1 MSNSKSNFPNA
12 VKPNVKPGEVGE
24 IVRNFESLWELP
36 PVHKN
41 EPEEAKKRISDMRKY
56 YANDPE
62 HIKKVK
68 EIRKFLHENTDLNE
82 KIKIGFNE
90 SNLPFLLEDDKFF
103 TIVMPIVL
111 EK

>member
-41 EPEEAKKRISDMRKY
+41 EPEEAKKRIS
-56 YANDPE
+56 E
-62 HIKKVK
+62 
-68 EIRKFLHENTDLNE
+68 
-82 KIKIGFNE
+82 
-90 SNLPFLLEDDKFF
+90 
-103 TIVMPIVL
+103 
-111 EK
+111 